1 MSDPENKE
9 QGKGFKGLQSLGSKA
24 PQSAALPERK
34 EKQPVLPPAWQESN
48 SQKAAQPPP
57 PTRSQTAASPLRGWV
72 IGFGILGAVILFFVW
87 VGTQSSSNN
96 IYTPS
101 TGANYSPMVS
111 EQPATE
117 RPPGPTITMPPVG
130 DGLVLTSDQIRYCV
144 YEDRRI
150 QAAGKVVNNYN
161 QASVDIF
168 NAMVEDY
175 NSRCSHFRYR
185 EGMLAPIENEANQI
199 QNQLEL
205 EGRDRMLGGEQDSS
219 TAIQTG
225 DQAAA
230 DAAQASAD
238 AAAQAADA
246 AATSADMAA
255 VTPGTDEADGAAA
268 AAEAA
273 ADAADAASEKAS
285 AAGDTTD
292 VSIASKLLRDGV
304 FPSPNTSSERTDDDT
319 YQASFDCA
327 RVESIPEY
335 LICHDPELADDD
347 RELALIYQR
356 AKTTVADPVALT
368 DRARKQ
374 WNYREKN
381 CRDKSCLVAWFTY
394 QKDIMRKI
402 AQTGD
407 VNAK

>member
-1 MSDPENKE
+1 
-9 QGKGFKGLQSLGSKA
+9 
-24 PQSAALPERK
+24 
-34 EKQPVLPPAWQESN
+34 
-48 SQKAAQPPP
+48 
-57 PTRSQTAASPLRGWV
+57 
-72 IGFGILGAVILFFVW
+72 
-87 VGTQSSSNN
+87 
-96 IYTPS
+96 
-101 TGANYSPMVS
+101 
-111 EQPATE
+111 
-117 RPPGPTITMPPVG
+117 
-130 DGLVLTSDQIRYCV
+130 
-144 YEDRRI
+144 
-150 QAAGKVVNNYN
+150 
-161 QASVDIF
+161 
-168 NAMVEDY
+168 
-175 NSRCSHFRYR
+175 
-185 EGMLAPIENEANQI
+185 MLAPIENEANQI

-255 VTPGTDEADGAAA
+255 VTPDTDEADGAAA

-327 RVESIPEY
+327 RAESIPEY